1 MYSKRS
7 KSSTQKVFGK
17 KKLLFLRKKKKPNPK
32 PVKLSLLHLTK
43 KLRKTCGTYST
54 GQRYEQTNR
63 QTNNYIFP
71 EIELVEVII
80 NVPKICNDT
89 LLCYS

>member
-43 KLRKTCGTYST
+43 KLRKICGTYST

-71 EIELVEVII
+71 EISLVEVLI